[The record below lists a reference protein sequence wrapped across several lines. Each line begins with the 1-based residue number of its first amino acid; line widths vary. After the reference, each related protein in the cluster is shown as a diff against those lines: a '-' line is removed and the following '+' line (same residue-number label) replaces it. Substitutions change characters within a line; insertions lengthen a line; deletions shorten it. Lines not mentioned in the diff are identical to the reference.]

1 MKTFALLL
9 ISACCHA
16 GPLLT
21 HPVLTP
27 DGETVAMSSLGGVV
41 TALPNAFFSVWM
53 EDGIN
58 GFDQDENDA
67 VGRGRF
73 NSTATAFVFHYF
85 ASITALTDTLGP
97 VGFPLLTLGES
108 GTYSSSPG
116 SVVTFEVHALPTG
129 HSFYSGPASLNI
141 DNVLHGFVT
150 ECVPP
155 PQVPE
160 PATIGM
166 IGAGLIALGM
176 LRKKSAA

>member
-16 GPLLT
+16 GPLLI

-27 DGETVAMSSLGGVV
+27 DGETVVLSSLGGVV
-41 TALPNAFFSVWM
+41 AALPNAFFTIWM

-58 GFDQDENDA
+58 GYDFDVNDA

-73 NSTATAFVFHYF
+73 NSTATQFAFTYF
-85 ASITALTDTLGP
+85 ASVTALADTLGP
-97 VGFPLLTLGES
+97 VGFTPLSLGQS
-108 GTYSSSPG
+108 AIYSSSPG
-116 SVVTFEVHALPTG
+116 DIVTFQMRAAQTG
-129 HSFYSGPASLNI
+129 NSFYSGPASLNI
-141 DNVLHGFVT
+141 DNVPHDFVT

-155 PQVPE
+155 SQVPE

-166 IGAGLIALGM
+166 IGAALIALGM